1 MQWHAYRDAKTAAE
15 ACASFVAARLEEA
28 LSGKE
33 CATLALSGGATPK
46 ALFESLATRRFP
58 WQQVHLFWVDERAVP
73 PTDPQ
78 SNYKLA
84 AEALLIPARVPQGNI
99 HRIHAE
105 LMPEVAARRYAD
117 EIRNFFGLEQ
127 GEMPHFDLIHRGI
140 GPDAHTASLFP
151 GEPLLD
157 DREGIAAAVYVE
169 KLAQWRITLLPGVI
183 EAARNTVILA
193 AGADKAEAVRAA
205 FHEPYEPRRYPA
217 QLASPHGHAV
227 AWFLDQAAARLIG
240 PD

>member
-1 MQWHAYRDAKTAAE
+1 MQWHAYRDAKAAAQ
-15 ACASFVAARLEEA
+15 ACAAFVAARLEEA

-33 CATLALSGGATPK
+33 SATLALSGGATPK
-46 ALFESLATRRFP
+46 ILFESLAARRIA

-84 AEALLIPARVPQGNI
+84 AETLLIPAQVPQRNV

-117 EIRNFFGLEQ
+117 EVRNFFGLEQ

-151 GEPLLD
+151 GEPMID

-169 KLAQWRITLLPGVI
+169 KLA
-183 EAARNTVILA
+183 
-193 AGADKAEAVRAA
+193 
-205 FHEPYEPRRYPA
+205 
-217 QLASPHGHAV
+217 
-227 AWFLDQAAARLIG
+227 
-240 PD
+240 